1 MRKAFK
7 RKGAKMLTENN
18 AKYIKYVTPYKKDS
32 ANQSCKN
39 TFDKHIIA

>member
-1 MRKAFK
+1 
-7 RKGAKMLTENN
+7 MLTANI
-18 AKYIKYVTPYKKDS
+18 AKYIKYVTYYKKVS